1 MKKSRVIKLLTG
13 RGELREQ
20 LIFKNIICIILIL
33 AGIAIWLLKAFNIEY
48 FKNLTQEAN
57 TVLEGFGSAFI
68 VAGIA
73 RIIKNMRILNNE
85 SILKGYEIRLK
96 DERNIS
102 IQRRALSTTVVVC
115 IWIGLIASIL
125 YLPYNVAVSYTLL
138 YSICVLFVVYLIFS
152 FIFNRIM

>member
-33 AGIAIWLLKAFNIEY
+33 AGIAIWLLKTFDIEY

-57 TVLEGFGSAFI
+57 AVLEGFGSVFI
-68 VAGIA
+68 VVGIV

-102 IQRRALSTTVVVC
+102 IQRRALSTTVIIC
-115 IWIGLIASIL
+115 IWIGFIASIL

-138 YSICVLFVVYLIFS
+138 YSICVLLVVYLIFS